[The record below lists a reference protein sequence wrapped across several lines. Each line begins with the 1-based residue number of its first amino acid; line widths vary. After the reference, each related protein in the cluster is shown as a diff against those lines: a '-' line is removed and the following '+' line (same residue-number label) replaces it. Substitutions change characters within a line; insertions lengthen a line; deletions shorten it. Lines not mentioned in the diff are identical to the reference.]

1 MSVLQTGLNCERT
14 VSTMSN
20 IKNQKSGLVE
30 GDIDG
35 FYTRLTRDLEGIK
48 CSKESVETHITGRKV
63 YEDGYVQ
70 TMGNVP
76 SYNIEQHSTRLS
88 HRLPYGPEV
97 PACIR

>member
-30 GDIDG
+30 GDIDE

-70 TMGNVP
+70 TMGNVVCTMRATDKKWP
-76 SYNIEQHSTRLS
+76 
-88 HRLPYGPEV
+88 
-97 PACIR
+97 